1 MVAAPV
7 ALREAIQ
14 AIEVPWRAEQPIELG
29 PIWFWAAIALAITL
43 ASAVGSFFKRY
54 LLMGASRRAE
64 TDLRRD
70 LFAHIQRLPMPYF
83 DRTRTGDLMSRATAD
98 IEAARLAIGPGFMY
112 LTDSILR
119 FGFALAVLLTVNAEL
134 TLYALAPLLGIAV
147 GLFFFAPRIHK
158 ASRAVQDQLA
168 AISAR
173 AQESFAGGRVVKTFA
188 IEDRESESM
197 DALGTEYVDTNL
209 RLAGVRGFT
218 IAWLTLM
225 GALGM
230 LLILY
235 VGGKQVIAGEFDI
248 GGMIMFTSVQMMLIW
263 PMMAFGWVLSMVQ
276 RGAAGIDRIGEVF
289 EQPTESSAPP
299 TGAVLQGDI
308 EFAGLSFAY
317 NGTPVLEDISVR
329 VPAGTTLGV
338 IGPTGS
344 GKSTLVSLLA
354 RLYDTPRG
362 TLRIDG
368 KDIHDIALQDL
379 RKSIAVVPQEAF
391 LFSTSIR
398 DNIAFGRPHAEDD
411 WLAQAA
417 LDAHLHH
424 DLEEFEAGM
433 ETVVGERGITL
444 SGGQKQRAA
453 LARALATDAPILVM
467 DDALSA
473 VDTETEAAILDNLRR
488 VGSERTVIIVAH
500 RVSALR
506 HADRIIYLRGGRI
519 AETGT
524 HEELVALGGDYA
536 RLNAAQELEAEIEGL
551 DP

>member
-1 MVAAPV
+1 M
-7 ALREAIQ
+7 
-14 AIEVPWRAEQPIELG
+14 
-29 PIWFWAAIALAITL
+29 
-43 ASAVGSFFKRY
+43 
-54 LLMGASRRAE
+54 LLS
-64 TDLRRD
+64 
-70 LFAHIQRLPMPYF
+70 
-83 DRTRTGDLMSRATAD
+83 
-98 IEAARLAIGPGFMY
+98 
-112 LTDSILR
+112 
-119 FGFALAVLLTVNAEL
+119 VNAEL
-134 TLYALAPLLGIAV
+134 TLYAVAPLLGIAV

-188 IEDRESESM
+188 IEDRESEGM
-197 DALGTEYVDTNL
+197 DALGTEYVDINL

-276 RGAAGIDRIGEVF
+276 RGAAGIDRIAEVF

-317 NGTPVLEDISVR
+317 DGTPVLEDISVR

-379 RKSIAVVPQEAF
+379 RKSIAVVPQETF

-467 DDALSA
+467 DDALSS

-488 VGSERTVIIVAH
+488 LGSERTVIIVAH

-524 HEELVALGGDYA
+524 HKELVALGGDYA